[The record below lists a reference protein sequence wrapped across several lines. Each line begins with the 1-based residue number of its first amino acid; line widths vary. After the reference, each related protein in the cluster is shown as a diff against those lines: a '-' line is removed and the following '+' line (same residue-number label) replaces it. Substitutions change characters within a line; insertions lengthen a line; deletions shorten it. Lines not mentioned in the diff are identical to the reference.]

1 MYPMKSHDFVTI
13 LTHFFHH
20 PTRTK
25 IKIMNLQFNIQRNT
39 FQPTVGSKN
48 CYEMLENGI
57 YKFSE
62 MSIDR
67 KITTFPIIP

>member
-1 MYPMKSHDFVTI
+1 
-13 LTHFFHH
+13 
-20 PTRTK
+20 
-25 IKIMNLQFNIQRNT
+25 MNLQFNIQRNT
-39 FQPTVGSKN
+39 FQPTVGSKD